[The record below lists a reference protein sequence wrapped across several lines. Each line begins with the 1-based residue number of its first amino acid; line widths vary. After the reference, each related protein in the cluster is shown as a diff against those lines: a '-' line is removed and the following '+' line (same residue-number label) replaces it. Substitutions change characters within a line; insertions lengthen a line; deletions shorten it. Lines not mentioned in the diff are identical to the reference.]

1 MKCLLKSNVQ
11 LLSTCTKLFLVGI
24 CFTMF
29 SCSPSLEKKVE
40 KYEKEGKTIISSTLG
55 QEVKHHCIV
64 FSDDK
69 GVYVDNMKSVYQII
83 EFNKEY
89 TIAIPSLSIPSD
101 NSGVKIDI
109 EEISVKANFSAEE
122 LVENYEIYPIGDWAT
137 ILRGKNDWGSD
148 IPNYILKNGS
158 NTVYSVSLDK
168 LYWYSRYHLQ
178 YPSNPDDDDVV
189 LVAAVAEGEEETEQ
203 VEYIS
208 IPLYGEYMKFQNGGS
223 NLAAYFTNCDNNFV
237 TWLNEEY
244 KYHKTLFTS
253 TLLITE
259 DHFFDAATITSVN
272 FFGTEFQ
279 TSEIGSKAMYEQV
292 AKLIYNDYVTE
303 KRKEAEEAQKERV
316 QNILDQCTSLAQ
328 LRNDLSRNKI
338 QAEQKYAGKKILL
351 DLTLSEI
358 SRVDTRYASNQY
370 RMEHHYVGEELSQY
384 LDVVIY
390 SDDEAFTQLTYPK
403 RCIVAGVFD
412 VHGSTY
418 NSFYFEDCE
427 LVLY

>member
-1 MKCLLKSNVQ
+1 MSF
-11 LLSTCTKLFLVGI
+11 CTMFFLVGI
-24 CFTMF
+24 CFCMS
-29 SCSPSLEKKVE
+29 SCSPSLEKRIE
-40 KYEKEGKTIISSTLG
+40 KYEKEGKTILSSTVG
-55 QEVKHHCIV
+55 QEEKHPCIV

-109 EEISVKANFSAEE
+109 EEISVKENFSADE
-122 LVENYEIYPIGDWAT
+122 LMENYEIYPIGDWAT
-137 ILRGKNDWGSD
+137 FLRGKNDWGTD

-158 NTVYSVSLDK
+158 NTVYSVSLDNV
-168 LYWYSRYHLQ
+168 YWSSKYHLL
-178 YPSNPDDDDVV
+178 YDDDV
-189 LVAAVAEGEEETEQ
+189 AFPAVAEGEEETEQ
-203 VEYIS
+203 EEFIS
-208 IPLYGEYMKFQNGGS
+208 IPLYGEYMNFQNGGS
-223 NLAAYFTNCDNNFV
+223 NLAPYFTNCDNNFV
-237 TWLNEEY
+237 TWLND
-244 KYHKTLFTS
+244 KYHQTLFTS

-303 KRKEAEEAQKERV
+303 TRKEAEEAQKERV
-316 QNILDQCTSLAQ
+316 QNILDQCTSLGQ

-351 DLTLSEI
+351 DLTLSDI

-370 RMEHHYVGEELSQY
+370 RMEHQYVGEDVTQY
-384 LDVVIY
+384 LDIVIY

-403 RCIVAGVFD
+403 RCIVSGVFD
-412 VHGSTY
+412 VPGSTY
-418 NSFYFEDCE
+418 NTFYFEDCE